1 MPEARRDDKIE
12 IGKVIETLV
21 DQVEHDYPPPR
32 VKRDAHPKM
41 HGCVQAEFH
50 VEKALPAHLQHGI
63 FKNLGHTY
71 LAWVRFSNAF
81 HIEHDLKYE
90 TRGMAVK
97 LLDVRARNIV
107 NNDGETQDFLFATH
121 DIFFLPNTEHYDEF
135 AKAAAAGPTKI
146 FFFFLRRKLFRGF
159 WSMLKSAVVIASNPL
174 AIQYYSQT
182 PYRLG
187 SAQAVKLQ
195 VAPHRTAP
203 LERSLPGR
211 LPFAIRMMVANA
223 VIFLFGLPLMSRL
236 LTLFEFQAN
245 KGSAE
250 DFCDRYIA
258 PRDQLRLA
266 MMSFLSEHDAW
277 FDVMVQ
283 LRPEADKTLS
293 EADNTFIE
301 DATKRWKST
310 FEKVATIH
318 IPRQVFW
325 PEPGMPLTIVNKTTE
340 MIDLGENMSFNPW
353 HALPEHEPLGDIN
366 RARRRV
372 YEAIVRTRHR
382 LNSVPMPVPTEA
394 AYNRIKSVVQ
404 FGNMSVK

>member
-1 MPEARRDDKIE
+1 MSEARRDDQIE
-12 IGKVIETLV
+12 IDKLIQTLV
-21 DQVEHDYPPPR
+21 DQVEHDYPPSR

-41 HGCVQAEFH
+41 HGCVQAEFR
-50 VEKALPAHLQHGI
+50 VEKALPANLQHGI

-81 HIEHDLKYE
+81 HLEHDLKYE

-97 LLDVRARNIV
+97 LLDVRGRNIV

-146 FFFFLRRKLFRGF
+146 FSFFMRRRLFRGF
-159 WSMLKSAVVIASNPL
+159 WSMLKSSVVIASNPL
-174 AIQYYSQT
+174 AIPYYSQT

-187 SAQAVKLQ
+187 DAQAVKLQ
-195 VAPHRTAP
+195 AAPHRTAA

-211 LPFAIRMMVANA
+211 LPFAMRMMVANA
-223 VIFLFGLPLMSRL
+223 VIFLFDLPLMRGL
-236 LTLFEFQAN
+236 LTMFEFQAN

-283 LRPEADKTLS
+283 LQPDADKT
-293 EADNTFIE
+293 DKTFIE
-301 DATKRWKST
+301 DATKRWTTK

-325 PEPGMPLTIVNKTTE
+325 PELGMPLNILNKTTE

-353 HALPEHEPLGDIN
+353 HALPEHEPLGNIN

-382 LNSVPMPVPTEA
+382 LNARRMPVPTEG

>member
-1 MPEARRDDKIE
+1 MSEARRDEKIAIDE
-12 IGKVIETLV
+12 VIETLI
-21 DQVEHDYPPPR
+21 DQVKHDSPPSR

-50 VEKALPAHLQHGI
+50 VEKALPANLQHGI

-97 LLDVRARNIV
+97 LLDVQARNFV

-135 AKAAAAGPTKI
+135 ARAAAAGPTKI
-146 FFFFLRRKLFRGF
+146 FSFFMRRRLFRGF
-159 WSMLKSAVVIASNPL
+159 WSMLKSSVVIARNPL
-174 AIQYYSQT
+174 SIQYYSQT

-187 SAQAVKLQ
+187 DAQTVKLQ
-195 VAPHRTAP
+195 AAPHRTGA

-223 VIFLFGLPLMSRL
+223 VILLFGHPLMTRL
-236 LTLFEFQAN
+236 LTMFEFQAN
-245 KGSAE
+245 RGSAE

-266 MMSFLSEHDAW
+266 MMAFLSGHDAW

-283 LRPEADKTLS
+283 LQPDADK
-293 EADNTFIE
+293 TFIE
-301 DATKRWKST
+301 DATKRWKT
-310 FEKVATIH
+310 KFERVATIH

-325 PEPGMPLTIVNKTTE
+325 PEPGMPLNILNRTTE
-340 MIDLGENMSFNPW
+340 MIDLGENMSFDPW
-353 HALPEHEPLGDIN
+353 HALPDHEPLGNIN

-394 AYNRIKSVVQ
+394 DYNRIKSVVQ

>member
-1 MPEARRDDKIE
+1 MSEARRDEKIE
-12 IGKVIETLV
+12 IDEVIETLI
-21 DQVEHDYPPPR
+21 DQVKHDSPPSVR
-32 VKRDAHPKM
+32 RDAHPKM

-50 VEKALPAHLQHGI
+50 VEKALPANLQHGI

-97 LLDVRARNIV
+97 LLDVQARNIV

-121 DIFFLPNTEHYDEF
+121 DIFFLPDTEHYDEF

-146 FFFFLRRKLFRGF
+146 FLFFMRRRLFRGF
-159 WSMLKSAVVIASNPL
+159 WSMLKSSVVIARNPL

-187 SAQAVKLQ
+187 DAQAVKLQ
-195 VAPHRTAP
+195 VAPHRTAA

-223 VIFLFGLPLMSRL
+223 VILLFGLPLMTRL
-236 LTLFEFQAN
+236 LTMFEFQAN
-245 KGSAE
+245 RGSAE
-250 DFCDRYIA
+250 DFCDHYIA
-258 PRDQLRLA
+258 SRDQLRLA
-266 MMSFLSEHDAW
+266 MMAFLSGHDAW

-283 LRPEADKTLS
+283 LQPD
-293 EADNTFIE
+293 ADNTFIE
-301 DATKRWKST
+301 DATKRWKT
-310 FEKVATIH
+310 KFEKVATIH

-325 PEPGMPLTIVNKTTE
+325 PEPGMPLNILNRTTE

-353 HALPEHEPLGDIN
+353 HALPEHEPLGNIN

-382 LNSVPMPVPTEA
+382 MNSVPMPVPTEA